1 MNYHI
6 FLSILSLILTVTAI
20 QLDFS
25 EPLTPHII
33 EETREIIS
41 SHRKDLSVKSS
52 RTIIV
57 EKVSSTYCQI
67 RVDFE
72 EFLIG
77 EIDQQ
82 GYCLGG
88 FSAGNHDNS
97 NNFPDV
103 ICGENH
109 GQHVYLN
116 FNGSIPIELY
126 LDDFSDSDYWTIRI
140 QQIVCTDSSYKDN
153 ALCLQY
159 FNTKTGN
166 VKSFGYTSLETLSN
180 PPATYQLANQDYYV
194 CVGTL
199 TGKYDSVIY
208 SRGDSRT
215 NYFFLLTSNSEL
227 IRPSIVGTVEAAEF
241 DSNCTSVSLSN
252 DYIEIINGT
261 YSDFD
266 GEAQTSNL
274 FCGAGFPSYVTV
286 IKSPY
291 RLHVVTNDREVER
304 EGSVGF
310 SLSYELHVTQ

>member
-1 MNYHI
+1 MNNQII

-20 QLDFS
+20 QLDFQ

-57 EKVSSTYCQI
+57 QQVSSSYCQI

-88 FSAGNHDNS
+88 FSSSYHNNS
-97 NNFPDV
+97 NNVPDV

-126 LDDFSDSDYWTIRI
+126 FDDYSDSDYWTIKI
-140 QQIVCTDSSYKDN
+140 QQIACTDRTYKDGD
-153 ALCLQY
+153 LCLQY
-159 FNTKTGN
+159 FSSTTGTI
-166 VKSFGYTSLETLSN
+166 KSFGYRTLETLSN
-180 PPATYQLANQDYYV
+180 PP
-194 CVGTL
+194 
-199 TGKYDSVIY
+199 
-208 SRGDSRT
+208 
-215 NYFFLLTSNSEL
+215 
-227 IRPSIVGTVEAAEF
+227 
-241 DSNCTSVSLSN
+241 
-252 DYIEIINGT
+252 
-261 YSDFD
+261 
-266 GEAQTSNL
+266 
-274 FCGAGFPSYVTV
+274 VT
-286 IKSPY
+286 KTPY
-291 RLHVVTNDREVER
+291 RLHVVTNDREVQR
-304 EGSVGF
+304 EGSV
-310 SLSYELHVTQ
+310 LT